1 MDASITACAEY
12 EGLDVN
18 GDGVIDA
25 DEIAAWSQQT
35 VAQMCDQFETFE
47 MSCIDYLS
55 WDLDENLDTG
65 SDTLD
70 NCYAVLAGS
79 SSCTDEVVPPFSLP
93 PPPHI
98 CFGHWREQPIPAT
111 RIYF

>member
-47 MSCIDYLS
+47 MSCIDYLTS
-55 WDLDENLDTG
+55 AAENF
-65 SDTLD
+65 
-70 NCYAVLAGS
+70 
-79 SSCTDEVVPPFSLP
+79 FSEK
-93 PPPHI
+93 
-98 CFGHWREQPIPAT
+98 R
-111 RIYF
+111 